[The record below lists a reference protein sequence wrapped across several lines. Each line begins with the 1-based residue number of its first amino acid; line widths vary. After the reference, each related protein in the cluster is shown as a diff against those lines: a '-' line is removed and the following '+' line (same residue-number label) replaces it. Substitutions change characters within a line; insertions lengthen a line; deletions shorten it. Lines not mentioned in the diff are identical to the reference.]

1 MKQPSFPSLPY
12 GEGMSLSCPGVPNM
26 SLQSIQEL
34 IGKPVIS
41 ITNGQNIGSV
51 VDIMVDPDKLA
62 LSALVTSKGGLLS
75 RKVEAIRA
83 VEVQVWGMHA
93 VLVKEPDVILKGD
106 ELYDR
111 DAWMSFSDHLKSRDM
126 VSVEGT
132 RLGPIKDILIDR
144 QGKLEAYELAK
155 LYTEVEGLEEKRIP
169 VAATQSMGKDFLV
182 IDLRKIPRPSEEL
195 EELDAPDDFLDV

>member
-1 MKQPSFPSLPY
+1 
-12 GEGMSLSCPGVPNM
+12 M
-26 SLQSIQEL
+26 SLQSLQEL

-75 RKVEAIRA
+75 RKIEAVRA
-83 VEVQVWGMHA
+83 AEVQVWGMHA
-93 VLVKEPDVILKGD
+93 ILVKEPDVILKGD

-111 DAWMSFSDHLKSRDM
+111 QTWMSFSDNLRSRDI
-126 VSVEGT
+126 VSLDGT
-132 RLGPIKDILIDR
+132 RLGAIKDIFIDR
-144 QGKLEAYELAK
+144 QGKLEAYELARIYK
-155 LYTEVEGLEEKRIP
+155 EVEGLEEKRIP

-182 IDLRKIPRPSEEL
+182 VDLRKIPKPSDEDVEF
-195 EELDAPDDFLDV
+195 DTPDDF